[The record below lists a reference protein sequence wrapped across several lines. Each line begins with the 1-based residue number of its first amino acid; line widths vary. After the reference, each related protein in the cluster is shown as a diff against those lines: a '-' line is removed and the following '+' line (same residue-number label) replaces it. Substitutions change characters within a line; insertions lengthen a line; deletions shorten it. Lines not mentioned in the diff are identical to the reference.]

1 MDITMCKG
9 GNCPLKDQC
18 FRHTAKPSEYQD
30 YFTVVPYKIKNNEF
44 KCNYLWTDNNQ
55 RVLNQLESILRG
67 EGDK

>member
-1 MDITMCKG
+1 MNITMCKG

-30 YFTVVPYKIKNNEF
+30 YFIVVPYKIQNNEF

>member
-1 MDITMCKG
+1 MNITMCKG

-30 YFTVVPYKIKNNEF
+30 YFIVVPYKIKNNEF